1 MRKTLRA
8 LSALLSYPSAELQS
22 HLGEV
27 REALVS
33 ERVLPGPA
41 LDRLAPLLQQMES
54 ASLLDLQAT
63 YSDLFDRTRK
73 LSLYL
78 FEHVHG
84 ESRERGQ
91 AMVALG
97 QMYLEHG
104 YAIAA
109 NELPDFLPLFLE
121 FASCQ
126 PAGEA
131 QKLLAEPAHIY
142 AALQE
147 RLEEHGSAYAGVFHA
162 LIAAVN
168 ARPDEKALAQL
179 RAQASE
185 GKSLDEEWE
194 EAAVDFGRPQ
204 PGSRESGVVAR
215 IRAAQIAL
223 ASALR
228 K

>member
-1 MRKTLRA
+1 MTLRA
-8 LSALLSYPSAELQS
+8 LAALLSYPSADLQS
-22 HLGEV
+22 HIGEV
-27 REALVS
+27 REALAS

-41 LDRLAPLLQQMES
+41 LERLAPLLQQIES
-54 ASLLDLQAT
+54 ASLLDIQAA

-73 LSLYL
+73 FSLYL

-104 YAIAA
+104 YTIAS

-121 FASCQ
+121 FASCR

-147 RLEEHGSAYAGVFHA
+147 RLEERGSAYAGVFHA

-185 GKSLDEEWE
+185 SKSLDEEWE

-204 PGSRESGVVAR
+204 PANREHGVVAR